1 MLFLK
6 KSCAANHKHSFFL
19 GDSFS
24 KPTFRESDQKFSPQT
39 SHFQPK
45 TKIKKEKIDYSK
57 EAKYPDDQNRKSKE
71 LSSVNR
77 VKFSS
82 KSFKSSNEEK
92 SDKQISS
99 HRHNPVVH
107 SLPRKKTTSK
117 SKHGK
122 GGSNLVH
129 LRVEM

>member
-1 MLFLK
+1 MLLLK
-6 KSCAANHKHSFFL
+6 KSCAANHKHLFFSD
-19 GDSFS
+19 DSFS

-39 SHFQPK
+39 SHLQPK
-45 TKIKKEKIDYSK
+45 TKIKKEKIDYLK
-57 EAKYPDDQNRKSKE
+57 EAKYLDGQNRKSKE
-71 LSSVNR
+71 LPSVNR

-82 KSFKSSNEEK
+82 KSLKSSNEEK
-92 SDKQISS
+92 SDKQNSS
-99 HRHNPVVH
+99 HRNNPIVH

-122 GGSNLVH
+122 GRSNLVH